1 MDKFLDKMTSYAQEL
16 KFEDIPQDVVERAK
30 HFILDAIGCA
40 LGASKSPPAIIA
52 QASAKEI
59 SSTTPSKVLGSAE
72 PTSPD
77 LAAFVNGAMIRY
89 LDYNDTYTG
98 YTTCH
103 PSDMVGPALAAASAK
118 PNGNGKDVIL
128 GTVLGYEIL
137 CGLTDTPIFEGA
149 TGFRHWDQSALGLVA
164 ASVLSAK
171 VLGLNKEQMDHAVS
185 LAVSSHLSI
194 GQIRTG
200 QISHWKGCAV
210 GNASRNGVFCS
221 MLAAKGMTGP
231 NFVFEGEGGYFNAI
245 GNKVELPPFGNK
257 GGEFKIM
264 RARVKPFPSGYF
276 SQSAIEAV
284 LELRDNI
291 KNVADI
297 KSILLE
303 TFPSG
308 KSAMGGDI
316 SRWKPE
322 TRESA
327 DHSLPFVMAVALMD
341 GNLEI
346 RHYDEEYY
354 KKDNVREL
362 MSKIQVEVGEE
373 SSKALPDVP
382 LNVLSIETNSGEKFS
397 TKVAFHLGHYERL
410 MTNEQLENKFRPM
423 ALQYGDLPENQ
434 LNELLSKLW
443 DLESV
448 MDIDEI
454 IELTA
459 TK

>member
-1 MDKFLDKMTSYAQEL
+1 
-16 KFEDIPQDVVERAK
+16 
-30 HFILDAIGCA
+30 
-40 LGASKSPPAIIA
+40 
-52 QASAKEI
+52 
-59 SSTTPSKVLGSAE
+59 
-72 PTSPD
+72 
-77 LAAFVNGAMIRY
+77 
-89 LDYNDTYTG
+89 
-98 YTTCH
+98 
-103 PSDMVGPALAAASAK
+103 
-118 PNGNGKDVIL
+118 
-128 GTVLGYEIL
+128 
-137 CGLTDTPIFEGA
+137 
-149 TGFRHWDQSALGLVA
+149 
-164 ASVLSAK
+164 
-171 VLGLNKEQMDHAVS
+171 
-185 LAVSSHLSI
+185 
-194 GQIRTG
+194 
-200 QISHWKGCAV
+200 
-210 GNASRNGVFCS
+210 

-291 KNVADI
+291 NNVDEI

-373 SSKALPDVP
+373 SSNAWPDVP

-423 ALQYGDLPENQ
+423 ALQYGNIPENQ

-443 DLESV
+443 NLESV
-448 MDIDEI
+448 NNIDEV

-459 TK
+459 RK